1 MNFLKVKLFQ
11 LLLICRRVIAVEHWG
26 SGVQILIYKNN
37 DTEENI
43 YYQASQDKSIARKVY
58 VWIQYLNKILYTKI
72 LTFLISE
79 KGIAEPGFDNL
90 VYYMFINGDYRD
102 FDFKIRNRIKW
113 TDWSIVLGYNLRIFG
128 TWVSDAKRD
137 VQKKPDSNCY
147 ICMYINK
154 M

>member
-1 MNFLKVKLFQ
+1 
-11 LLLICRRVIAVEHWG
+11 
-26 SGVQILIYKNN
+26 
-37 DTEENI
+37 
-43 YYQASQDKSIARKVY
+43 
-58 VWIQYLNKILYTKI
+58 
-72 LTFLISE
+72 
-79 KGIAEPGFDNL
+79 
-90 VYYMFINGDYRD
+90 MFINGDYRD

-113 TDWSIVLGYNLRIFG
+113 TDCSIVLGYNLRIFG